1 MWLVPGL
8 PPETRL
14 FMCHDYKAP
23 GRDEFCWETTVA
35 AELENVHLAGGVTE
49 EAFVAMRESRDATL
63 FTPKLCC
70 PQSRSTS
77 VADDSRRPGRTG
89 SAICVFRCN
98 LPDFPDRP

>member
-1 MWLVPGL
+1 MWLVLGL

-70 PQSRSTS
+70 SIQVNIRGGRFPP
-77 VADDSRRPGRTG
+77 PG
-89 SAICVFRCN
+89 
-98 LPDFPDRP
+98 PDGQRHLRIPVQLT